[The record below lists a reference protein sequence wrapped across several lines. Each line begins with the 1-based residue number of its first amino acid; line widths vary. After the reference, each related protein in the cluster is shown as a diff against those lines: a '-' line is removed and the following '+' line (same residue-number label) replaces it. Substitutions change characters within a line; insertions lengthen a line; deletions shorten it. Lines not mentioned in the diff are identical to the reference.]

1 EIAAIAGALKAE
13 RWPRM
18 EVYVRGAARKVLG
31 LSASRPMPAETAL
44 QDMGLDSL
52 MALELRNVLAQAI
65 GRLLSATLLFDYP
78 TVRGL
83 AGYLLGLV
91 EEQSSGAGAP
101 SQKGDG
107 IAGAEAPA
115 YLVPAFRIEDAST
128 IRNVATEGASVL
140 ADGAPTNGA
149 SIKGASTFEAE
160 LAAMS
165 DAEAEELLLAEL
177 ER

>member
-1 EIAAIAGALKAE
+1 
-13 RWPRM
+13 
-18 EVYVRGAARKVLG
+18 
-31 LSASRPMPAETAL
+31 MPAETAL

-52 MALELRNVLAQAI
+52 MALELRNVLAQAM
-65 GRLLSATLLFDYP
+65 GRPLSATLLFDYP

-91 EEQSSGAGAP
+91 EEQASGAKAP
-101 SQKGDG
+101 SQAADG

-115 YLVPAFRIEDAST
+115 YLVPAFQIDDPSTVRNTSTDGAST
-128 IRNVATEGASVL
+128 K
-140 ADGAPTNGA
+140 DG
-149 SIKGASTFEAE
+149 SIKGVSNKDALIKDASTFEAE

-177 ER
+177 ERKGAS